1 MWQTCSFF
9 CLMVCIFILW
19 TLSFDEQQRFLI
31 LTHLNLSVF
40 SFMVRTFM
48 SLTNS
53 SLPRAIRIVFSLVF
67 KFYTLESTLKLCIL
81 WSRNLNFMFF
91 FSRVISYCLGS
102 PFSTDLQQFSFIP
115 VHTHF
120 VLWSGFP
127 GSLHNCYFKD
137 IYFTFIFAF
146 KIFIFN
152 STRADDK

>member
-40 SFMVRTFM
+40 SFMVCTFM

-91 FSRVISYCLGS
+91 FFTCYILLSRLSFLNWSAAVFIHTCTHTLCSLKW
-102 PFSTDLQQFSFIP
+102 FSWFIAQLL
-115 VHTHF
+115 F
-120 VLWSGFP
+120 
-127 GSLHNCYFKD
+127 
-137 IYFTFIFAF
+137 
-146 KIFIFN
+146 
-152 STRADDK
+152 